1 MKKNITIICLSNE
14 YKKNIAKQLALE
26 LDMFY
31 ADINDI
37 MEYNL
42 INSEMLEKAGQQ
54 YYDENEAKTIKTV
67 SGYDD
72 TILTLNLSTL
82 NKSNY
87 LDIIKQNSLIIYIR
101 LDFETFMNLNKTE
114 NSKALVKIN
123 EIAFDDRDKLISS
136 FADIIV
142 ENKDIDVTRTI
153 KQIIEGIEKFFY
165 KKN

>member
-87 LDIIKQNSLIIYIR
+87 LDIIQQNSLIIYIR
-101 LDFETFMNLNKTE
+101 LDFETFMNLNKAE

-136 FADIIV
+136 FADIII

>member
-101 LDFETFMNLNKTE
+101 LDFETFMNLNKAE

>member
-101 LDFETFMNLNKTE
+101 LDFETFMNLNKAE

-123 EIAFDDRDKLISS
+123 EIAFDDRDKLISN

-142 ENKDIDVTRTI
+142 ENKYIDVTRTI

>member
-101 LDFETFMNLNKTE
+101 LDFETFMNLNKAE

-142 ENKDIDVTRTI
+142 ENKYIDVTRTI

>member
-1 MKKNITIICLSNE
+1 MKKNITIVCLSNE
-14 YKKNIAKQLALE
+14 YKKIIAKQLALE

-42 INSEMLEKAGQQ
+42 INTEMLEKAGQQ

-72 TILTLNLSTL
+72 TVLTLNLSTL

-87 LDIIKQNSLIIYIR
+87 LDIIKENSLIIYIR
-101 LDFETFMNLNKTE
+101 LDYETFKNLNLAE

-123 EIAFDDRDKLISS
+123 EVAFEDRNKLISEFS
-136 FADIIV
+136 DIVI
-142 ENKDIDVTRTI
+142 ENEQIEVASTI
-153 KQIIEGIEKFFY
+153 KQIMRGIEEFFS
-165 KKN
+165 KK

>member
-31 ADINDI
+31 ADINDL

-101 LDFETFMNLNKTE
+101 LNFETFMNLNRAE

-123 EIAFDDRDKLISS
+123 EVAFDDRDRLISS

-142 ENKDIDVTRTI
+142 ENQQVDVTQTI

-165 KKN
+165 KNN

>member
-1 MKKNITIICLSNE
+1 
-14 YKKNIAKQLALE
+14 
-26 LDMFY
+26 MFY

-101 LDFETFMNLNKTE
+101 LDFETFMNLNKAE

-142 ENKDIDVTRTI
+142 ENKYIDVTRTI